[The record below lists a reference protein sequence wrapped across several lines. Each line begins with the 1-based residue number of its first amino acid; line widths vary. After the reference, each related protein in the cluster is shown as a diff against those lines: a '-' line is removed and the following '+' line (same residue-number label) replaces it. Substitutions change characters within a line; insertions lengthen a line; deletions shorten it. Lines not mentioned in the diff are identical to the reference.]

1 MRAWLKPHAKTQGSF
16 LAISRAF
23 QSQGKPSKRRNRELI
38 VDAAKTAL
46 EADTSPEIIKSNYLD
61 IVTREEAANFWAIYA
76 RKINHWYRAS
86 GALCSNTSLGMGAIA
101 NCEVYSANLNITDS
115 TIKNGPRGKAREI
128 PLTCTPP

>member
-1 MRAWLKPHAKTQGSF
+1 MRPVEFVEALVAG
-16 LAISRAF
+16 
-23 QSQGKPSKRRNRELI
+23 PSKPIPL
-38 VDAAKTAL
+38 
-46 EADTSPEIIKSNYLD
+46 KSNYLD
-61 IVTREEAANFWAIYA
+61 IVTREEAANFWAIYP